1 MRDVLKTAI
10 KNKKHIV
17 TANKELLAKH
27 GAELFDLA
35 NEHNVVILYEA
46 AVAGGIPIIS
56 PIKNALRANKFT
68 RVAGILNGTT
78 NYILTKME
86 QDQISYNECLTRAQ
100 ELGYAETDPTGDVEG
115 FDTMY
120 KIATLANIVFGK
132 RIDVNKIYREGI
144 TNISDDDIK
153 HAEDLGYKIKLIGL
167 AQLDGDSLDI
177 RVHPMLIPVEN
188 VISLIDNALNAVQL
202 EGTPVG
208 QIMFTGPGA
217 GEFPTASSVVG
228 DILAIKSEIKTSD
241 YILPL
246 TRCNHHEYANQL
258 NILDTK
264 SCYYISINAENR
276 VGTIGLIGS
285 VCAKN
290 SINLSN
296 IVQKGIKQDGT
307 AQVIVVTEIASE
319 RDMQN
324 ALTEL
329 KEKGIVINNLIRA
342 M

>member
-1 MRDVLKTAI
+1 M
-10 KNKKHIV
+10 
-17 TANKELLAKH
+17 
-27 GAELFDLA
+27 
-35 NEHNVVILYEA
+35 
-46 AVAGGIPIIS
+46 
-56 PIKNALRANKFT
+56 
-68 RVAGILNGTT
+68 
-78 NYILTKME
+78 
-86 QDQISYNECLTRAQ
+86 
-100 ELGYAETDPTGDVEG
+100 
-115 FDTMY
+115 
-120 KIATLANIVFGK
+120 
-132 RIDVNKIYREGI
+132 
-144 TNISDDDIK
+144 
-153 HAEDLGYKIKLIGL
+153 
-167 AQLDGDSLDI
+167 
-177 RVHPMLIPVEN
+177 
-188 VISLIDNALNAVQL
+188 